1 MKFKIT
7 LIVTILLTAC
17 VFDSG
22 GSEIVDD
29 YTIGWIDTKCTMTI
43 VRGPIGQMDGQI
55 YSIGWNADFIIAKR
69 HPNCDQSITDYFIID
84 IAKNAVGSEDA
95 RIGVFGPF
103 NEIDF
108 KLKRDEFRLP
118 NSMDFT
124 LEPYR

>member
-1 MKFKIT
+1 MKFKII

-29 YTIGWIDTKCTMTI
+29 YTISWIDTKCTMTI
-43 VRGPIGQMDGQI
+43 VRGPIGQMEGQI

-69 HPNCDQSITDYFIID
+69 HPKCDQSITDYFIID
-84 IAKNAVGSEDA
+84 IEKNAVGSEDA
-95 RIGVFGPF
+95 RLGVFGPF
-103 NEIDF
+103 NEVDF
-108 KLKRDEFRLP
+108 KLKRKEFRLS

-124 LEPYR
+124 LEP